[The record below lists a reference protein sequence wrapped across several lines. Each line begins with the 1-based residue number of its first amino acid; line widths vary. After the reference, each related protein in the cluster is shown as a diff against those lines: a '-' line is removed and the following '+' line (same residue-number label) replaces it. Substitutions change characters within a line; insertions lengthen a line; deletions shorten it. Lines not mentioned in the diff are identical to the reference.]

1 MPPGHAGQHPA
12 PPAGTETD
20 MKHKNTLNYET
31 QGNPGKPDSLRL
43 KRASAYRYAANGE
56 LPVKRLG
63 GRVFIITA
71 EIRPLIDGAEGNA
84 A

>member
-1 MPPGHAGQHPA
+1 MSKKTDGLPA
-12 PPAGTETD
+12 LISVPLAAELLG
-20 MKHKNTLNYET
+20 
-31 QGNPGKPDSLRL
+31 L

-63 GRVFIITA
+63 GRIFIITA
-71 EIRPLIDGAEGNA
+71 EIRPLLDGAEGNA